1 MASLRS
7 WIYILVSLT
16 IGLGLGVYSA
26 QYAIRQ
32 GIATPV
38 TTIGPWQS
46 FKETNINELNPYAL
60 AHTANHGNLKLANF
74 EALYFIA
81 RKDDQNRALSGNCEY
96 AISGSNPDARWW
108 SLTVYD
114 QRGMLIENQAD
125 RYSFNNTNI
134 IMNKDT
140 RFRIAVASNARPEN
154 WIPTKADSPFMIMLR
169 LYSPGI
175 GSIRDEN
182 KVSFPKIERLDCS

>member
-16 IGLGLGVYSA
+16 LGLSIGVYSA

-32 GIATPV
+32 GVATSITSV
-38 TTIGPWQS
+38 GPWQS
-46 FKETNINELNPYAL
+46 FKETNISELNPYAL

-74 EALYFIA
+74 EVLYFIA
-81 RKDDQNRALSGNCEY
+81 RTDDKNRALSGRCEY
-96 AISGSNPDARWW
+96 TITGNSPDARWW
-108 SLTVYD
+108 SLTAYD

-125 RYSFNNTNI
+125 RYSFNNTNLR
-134 IMNKDT
+134 MKKDA
-140 RFRIAVASNARPEN
+140 RFRIAVAANARPGN
-154 WIPTKADSPFMIMLR
+154 WIPIKADSPFMIMLR

-175 GSIRDEN
+175 GSIRDE
-182 KVSFPKIERLDCS
+182 KQISFPQIERLDCS

>member
-16 IGLGLGVYSA
+16 IGLGLGIYSA
-26 QYAIRQ
+26 QFAIRQ

-38 TTIGPWQS
+38 ITIGPWQS

-81 RKDDQNRALSGNCEY
+81 RKDDQNRTLSGNCEY
-96 AISGSNPDARWW
+96 LIAGNSPDARWW
-108 SLTVYD
+108 SLSVYD
-114 QRGMLIENQAD
+114 QRGMLIENPAD

-134 IMNKDT
+134 GLKKDA
-140 RFRIAVASNARPEN
+140 RYRIAVAANARPGN
-154 WIPTKADSPFMIMLR
+154 WIPIKADRAFMIMLR
-169 LYSPGI
+169 LYSPAI
-175 GSIRDEN
+175 GSIRDQKEI
-182 KVSFPKIERLDCS
+182 SFPKIERLGCS